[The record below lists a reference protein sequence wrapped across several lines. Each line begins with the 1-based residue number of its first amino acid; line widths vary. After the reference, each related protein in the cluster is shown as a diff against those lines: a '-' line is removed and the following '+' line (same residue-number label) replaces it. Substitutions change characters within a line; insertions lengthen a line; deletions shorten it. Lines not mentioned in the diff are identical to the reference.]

1 MRRRIHLAL
10 PPRGWL
16 FVLPALA
23 FVGLFVYYPVI
34 ENVRLSLYQWNAF
47 STTQRFVGLDNY
59 AALVDDPI
67 FWRALANNTAYAV
80 VSVVCQVGGGLVL
93 AAIVEEGVR
102 PRLRG
107 LLRTIYFIPV
117 TISITVTALLFQFL
131 YHPRFG
137 LVNEALVAIGH
148 PEWTHS
154 WLGESATAIWAIIA
168 MSQWQS
174 VGYLMVLFIIAM
186 QKIPR
191 ELYEAAYID
200 GATKAQAFFRVT
212 VPLLSEMRT
221 LLVII
226 TISGAFLVF
235 NEVKVMTDGGPANSS
250 QVLGTW
256 LYRSAFR
263 LDNMGYA
270 SAIATVLFVIT
281 MFAGMAQLR
290 RARGKQVE
298 Y

>member
-1 MRRRIHLAL
+1 MLLWGRPCRL
-10 PPRGWL
+10 PPRRL
-16 FVLPALA
+16 RLLPGRRERL
-23 FVGLFVYYPVI
+23 
-34 ENVRLSLYQWNAF
+34 LSLFRWNAF
-47 STTQRFVGLDNY
+47 STTQRFVGIDNY
-59 AALVDDPI
+59 AALGRRSSLLE
-67 FWRALANNTAYAV
+67 RARQQHRVRDRLCRV
-80 VSVVCQVGGGLVL
+80 PGRRWSRPGGHRR
-93 AAIVEEGVR
+93 GVR
-102 PRLRG
+102 ATAVARAACARS
-107 LLRTIYFIPV
+107 TSSAV

-137 LVNEALVAIGH
+137 LVNEALVAIGR

-174 VGYLMVLFIIAM
+174 VGYIMVLFIVAM

-191 ELYEAAYID
+191 ELYDAAYID
-200 GATKAQAFFRVT
+200 GATRTRAFFRVT

-235 NEVKVMTDGGPANSS
+235 NEVKVMTDGGPANAS

-256 LYRSAFR
+256 LYRAAFR
-263 LDNMGYA
+263 LDDMGYA

-281 MFAGMAQLR
+281 FTAAIAQLR
-290 RARGKQVE
+290 RPRQAVE

>member
-1 MRRRIHLAL
+1 M
-10 PPRGWL
+10 
-16 FVLPALA
+16 LPALL
-23 FVGLFVYYPVI
+23 FVGVFVYYPVV
-34 ENVRLSLYQWNAF
+34 ENVRLSFFQWNAF
-47 STTQRFVGLDNY
+47 TTTQRFVGVDNY
-59 AALVDDPI
+59 AALVDDPV
-67 FWRALANNTAYAV
+67 FWRALANNIAYAV
-80 VSVVCQVGGGLVL
+80 VSVIMQVGGGLVL
-93 AAIVEEGVR
+93 AAILEEWVR

-107 LLRTIYFIPV
+107 LLRTIYFVPV

-137 LVNEALVAIGH
+137 LINQALVAIGQ
-148 PEWTHS
+148 PELTHS
-154 WLGESATAIWAIIA
+154 WLGESATAIWAIIG

-174 VGYLMVLFIIAM
+174 VGYIMVLFVVAM

-191 ELYEAAYID
+191 ELYEAAYLD
-200 GATKAQAFFRVT
+200 GATKVQAFFRVT

-235 NEVKVMTDGGPANSS
+235 NEVKVMTDGGPANAS

-263 LDNMGYA
+263 LDDMGYA
-270 SAIATVLFVIT
+270 SAIATVLFLIT
-281 MFAGMAQLR
+281 MFAGIAQLR
-290 RARGKQVE
+290 RARGQQVE